1 MIIKLLRFVAIIIFD
16 LLDKHLHQNRIKK
29 FIRVNQIDIDFC
41 IDVGAHN
48 GYYSDLFLSINNKAK
63 ILMFEPQK
71 KYFRLLKKKFKNK
84 RNVKVFQEA
93 LSDKNSSSILYIN
106 KHDLTTTLAKN
117 INNNLYFKLKAKLFQ
132 TNIDGMVETQVKTKV
147 IRLDKKLRGNNKNI
161 DLIKIDTE
169 GYEFQVLKGVGKNL
183 DISRYLIVEFH
194 SKKTYLNYSPEKIHK
209 FLIKKGF
216 KLRKTFHFPLST
228 FEDRIYENTKLK
240 KSIS

>member
-1 MIIKLLRFVAIIIFD
+1 
-16 LLDKHLHQNRIKK
+16 
-29 FIRVNQIDIDFC
+29 
-41 IDVGAHN
+41 
-48 GYYSDLFLSINNKAK
+48 
-63 ILMFEPQK
+63 MFEPQK

-93 LSDKNSSSILYIN
+93 LSDKNSSKILYIN

-169 GYEFQVLKGVGKNL
+169 GYEFQVLKGVGK
-183 DISRYLIVEFH
+183 I
-194 SKKTYLNYSPEKIHK
+194 
-209 FLIKKGF
+209 
-216 KLRKTFHFPLST
+216 
-228 FEDRIYENTKLK
+228 
-240 KSIS
+240 